1 MRFRILLFAALFLFQ
16 VSFAQQPLK
25 VVLAGLTHDH
35 VSGVLQQHRSGK
47 VQIIGIAESNQELAD
62 RVKKRYQLPDSIFY
76 KDLPTALK
84 VLKPEAVMAF
94 NSISEHIAVVE
105 TCAPLRI
112 PVMVEKP
119 LCITVKEAE
128 RIAALS
134 RQFNIPVLTNYETTW
149 YATNQD
155 IYRKVLDSNAIG
167 GIRKMIAHDGH
178 EGPKEIGVSK
188 EFLGWLTDPKMNGG
202 GAIVDF
208 GCYGANLMT
217 WMMKGK
223 VPVSVQ
229 AVTHRIKPSIY
240 PKVDDDATILLE
252 YADATGIIEAS
263 WNWPFGIKDFEV
275 FGSTGYLQAV
285 NGNTLRSKLKSNAP
299 YSLSTLANPEEKY
312 SNYIPYLTAV
322 LRGTIVPGN
331 DLSSLANNVIV
342 VRILEAAKESAR
354 TGRKVLLKP

>member
-1 MRFRILLFAALFLFQ
+1 MKILLLAALLLTQ
-16 VSFAQQPLK
+16 HCFAQQPLK

-47 VQIIGIAESNQELAD
+47 VQIIGIAESNQELVE

-76 KDLPTALK
+76 TNLGSALK
-84 VLKPEAVMAF
+84 VRKPEAVMAF
-94 NSISEHIAVVE
+94 NAIAEHIDVVE
-105 TCAPLRI
+105 TCAPLHI

-119 LCITVKEAE
+119 LCITVREAE
-128 RIAALS
+128 RIVSLS
-134 RQFNIPVLTNYETTW
+134 KQFNITVLTNYETTW

-155 IYRKVLDSNAIG
+155 IYRKVTDSNAVG

-217 WMMKGK
+217 WLMKGK
-223 VPVSVQ
+223 MPNSVQ
-229 AVTHRIKPSIY
+229 AVTHRIKPAIY

-252 YADATGIIEAS
+252 YPEATGIIEAS

-275 FGSTGYLQAV
+275 FGATGYLQAV
-285 NGNTLRSKLKSNAP
+285 NGNTLRSKPKSNSP
-299 YSLSTLANPEEKY
+299 YVLNTLANPEDTY

-322 LRGTIVPGN
+322 LRKTIEPGN
-331 DLSSLANNVIV
+331 DLSSLPNNVIV
-342 VRILEAAKESAR
+342 VKILEAAKESAR